1 MHDGDAT
8 WSDVPAEL
16 ETASAAGEIEGTGS
30 ATKGVALR
38 LAPLLTKILLGEGR
52 DEGRDEGR
60 EAADALPIRVVA
72 WDGSSI
78 GPPGAPAFVIKHRR
92 ALRRLLWKPGEM
104 GLVRAYVAGELD
116 IDGDVVA
123 ALDAVGRV
131 MRNGDEPIRLS
142 SDDKR
147 DIVRTAVTLGAVGPE
162 PKPPPEELATGWLD
176 TGRRDTGGRHT
187 GGRDTGGRDS
197 AAEPMR
203 EPAEFFA
210 RLFGDDLAHITG
222 SWDVDAE
229 VGGDVD
235 QGVGL
240 RAAQVAACAGVA
252 ERLGLFHGARLLD
265 LSCGWG
271 AFARY
276 AAVHH
281 GARVVALARTPGQA
295 DHARAMTADAEA
307 EGCVEVRGF
316 DLVEAGDG
324 HYDAI
329 VGLAG
334 VASIERPASR
344 LYELLAPGG
353 RLVLQQPV
361 RRPGS
366 HQARR
371 SFITSYMFPDDADLR
386 SLGALLDDLEGAGL
400 EVRRVEALRE
410 DHARTLRA
418 WAAGLR
424 RHWTECE
431 QMAGPG
437 RARVWLLYLAASA
450 LACESGQIGRH
461 EIRAI
466 RRDHNVRAAATK
478 AEGRTVMTR

>member
-1 MHDGDAT
+1 MHDGDAI

-16 ETASAAGEIEGTGS
+16 EAASAAEEAGGTGS
-30 ATKGVALR
+30 SAKGVALR

-52 DEGRDEGR
+52 GGEDVRD
-60 EAADALPIRVVA
+60 AADALPIRVLG
-72 WDGSSI
+72 WDGSSV

-116 IDGDVVA
+116 IEGDVFA
-123 ALDAVGRV
+123 ALDAVRRV

-162 PKPPPEELATGWLD
+162 PKPPPEELTA
-176 TGRRDTGGRHT
+176 GRRGSDA
-187 GGRDTGGRDS
+187 DAD
-197 AAEPMR
+197 AAGEPMK
-203 EPAEFFA
+203 EPAAFFA
-210 RLFGDDLAHITG
+210 RLFGEGLAHVTG
-222 SWDVDAE
+222 DWSGLDADLDDGLDAAQF
-229 VGGDVD
+229 VAH
-235 QGVGL
+235 VGL
-240 RAAQVAACAGVA
+240 A
-252 ERLGLFHGARLLD
+252 ESLGLFHGARLLD
-265 LSCGWG
+265 VSCGWG
-271 AFARY
+271 AFARH

-281 GARVVALARTPGQA
+281 GARVVALARTPEQA
-295 DHARAMTADAEA
+295 EHVRAMCADDD
-307 EGCVEVRGF
+307 VEVRGF
-316 DLVEAGDG
+316 DLAEAGDG
-324 HYDAI
+324 PYDAI

-344 LYELLAPGG
+344 LHELLAPGG

-361 RRPGS
+361 RRTGAQ

-371 SFITSYMFPDDADLR
+371 TFITRYMFPDDAGLR
-386 SLGALLDDLEGAGL
+386 PLGTLLDDLEEAGL
-400 EVRRVEALRE
+400 EVRGVAALRE

-431 QMAGPG
+431 ELAGPG

-466 RRDHNVRAAATK
+466 RRDHSVRAAVSV

>member
-1 MHDGDAT
+1 MHDGDAI

-16 ETASAAGEIEGTGS
+16 EAASAAEEAGGTGP

-52 DEGRDEGR
+52 DSQEGRGGREGR
-60 EAADALPIRVVA
+60 EAADALPIRVLG
-72 WDGSSI
+72 WDGSSV
-78 GPPGAPAFVIKHRR
+78 GPSGAPTFVIKHRR

-116 IDGDVVA
+116 IEGDVFA
-123 ALDAVGRV
+123 ALDAVRRV

-162 PKPPPEELATGWLD
+162 PKPPPEELATG
-176 TGRRDTGGRHT
+176 RRGSDADADADG
-187 GGRDTGGRDS
+187 
-197 AAEPMR
+197 EPMK
-203 EPAEFFA
+203 EPAAFFA
-210 RLFGDDLAHITG
+210 RLFGEGLAHVTG
-222 SWDVDAE
+222 DWNGLDTDLDGGLDADLE
-229 VGGDVD
+229 DGLDAAQFVAH
-235 QGVGL
+235 VGL
-240 RAAQVAACAGVA
+240 A
-252 ERLGLFHGARLLD
+252 ESLGLFHGARLLD
-265 LSCGWG
+265 VSCGWG
-271 AFARY
+271 AFARH

-281 GARVVALARTPGQA
+281 GARVVALARTPEQA
-295 DHARAMTADAEA
+295 AHVRATAADDD
-307 EGCVEVRGF
+307 VEVRGF
-316 DLVEAGDG
+316 DLAEAGDG
-324 HYDAI
+324 PYDAI

-344 LYELLAPGG
+344 LQELLAPGG

-361 RRPGS
+361 RRAGAQ

-371 SFITSYMFPDDADLR
+371 TFITSYMFPDDAGLR
-386 SLGALLDDLEGAGL
+386 PLGEVLDDLEEAGF
-400 EVRRVEALRE
+400 EVRNVAALRE

-424 RHWTECE
+424 RHWAECE
-431 QMAGPG
+431 ELAGPG

-466 RRDHNVRAAATK
+466 RRDHNVRAAASV